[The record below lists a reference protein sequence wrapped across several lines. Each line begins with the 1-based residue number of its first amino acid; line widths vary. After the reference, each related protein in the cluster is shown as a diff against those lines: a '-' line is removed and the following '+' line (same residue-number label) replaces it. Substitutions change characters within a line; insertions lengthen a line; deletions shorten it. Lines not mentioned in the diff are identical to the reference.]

1 MLTEQEITLLNKT
14 ISILGSNAKMLRSNG
29 EHIAARDTLELC
41 GGVQAIIDRSKADST
56 AKAVA
61 K

>member
-1 MLTEQEITLLNKT
+1 MLTEQEVSLLNKT

-41 GGVQAIIDRSKADST
+41 GGVQAIIDRSKAES
-56 AKAVA
+56 AVKVA